1 MPASFSFQLFFN
13 FQSFQNDHQL
23 KANVRILQVLFK
35 DRIYSIQSLQQCTSM
50 DKKIAGGLCSSHV
63 VVKITQ
69 CDPRPPSTS
78 TFTIAII
85 TNGVGNSPMEYRVSI
100 PNRRGLP
107 DGSVVLA
114 NQRRTIDK
122 VRIIKYCCNLDS
134 QTMKR
139 ISRACRRAEET
150 DKKRHKRRRKHSNTS

>member
-1 MPASFSFQLFFN
+1 MDLGEERNAFGSEMFG
-13 FQSFQNDHQL
+13 
-23 KANVRILQVLFK
+23 VRH
-35 DRIYSIQSLQQCTSM
+35 
-50 DKKIAGGLCSSHV
+50 AV
-63 VVKITQ
+63 VTQ

-114 NQRRTIDK
+114 NERRTIDK
-122 VRIIKYCCNLDS
+122 ARIIKYCCHLDS

>member
-1 MPASFSFQLFFN
+1 MGPEMKRWPFLNIERGDVYLVDLGEERNAFGSEMFG
-13 FQSFQNDHQL
+13 
-23 KANVRILQVLFK
+23 VRH
-35 DRIYSIQSLQQCTSM
+35 
-50 DKKIAGGLCSSHV
+50 AV
-63 VVKITQ
+63 VTQ

-122 VRIIKYCCNLDS
+122 ARIIKYCCNLDS

>member
-1 MPASFSFQLFFN
+1 MGPEMKRWPFLNIERGDVYLVDLGEERNAFGSEMFG
-13 FQSFQNDHQL
+13 
-23 KANVRILQVLFK
+23 VRH
-35 DRIYSIQSLQQCTSM
+35 
-50 DKKIAGGLCSSHV
+50 AV
-63 VVKITQ
+63 VTQ
-69 CDPRPPSTS
+69 CDPIPPSTS

-122 VRIIKYCCNLDS
+122 ARIIKYCCNLDS

>member
-1 MPASFSFQLFFN
+1 MGPEMKRWPFLNIERGDVYLVDLGEERNAFGSEMFG
-13 FQSFQNDHQL
+13 
-23 KANVRILQVLFK
+23 VRH
-35 DRIYSIQSLQQCTSM
+35 
-50 DKKIAGGLCSSHV
+50 AV
-63 VVKITQ
+63 VTQ
-69 CDPRPPSTS
+69 CDPRHPSTS

-85 TNGVGNSPMEYRVSI
+85 ANGVGNSPMEYRVSI

-114 NQRRTIDK
+114 NERRTIDK
-122 VRIIKYCCNLDS
+122 ARIIKYCCHLDS

>member
-1 MPASFSFQLFFN
+1 MKRWPFLNIERGDVYLVDLGEERNAFGSEMFG
-13 FQSFQNDHQL
+13 
-23 KANVRILQVLFK
+23 VRH
-35 DRIYSIQSLQQCTSM
+35 
-50 DKKIAGGLCSSHV
+50 AV
-63 VVKITQ
+63 VTQ

-122 VRIIKYCCNLDS
+122 ARIIKYCCNLDS

>member
-1 MPASFSFQLFFN
+1 MKRWPFLNIERGDVYLVDLGEERNAFGSEMFG
-13 FQSFQNDHQL
+13 
-23 KANVRILQVLFK
+23 VRH
-35 DRIYSIQSLQQCTSM
+35 
-50 DKKIAGGLCSSHV
+50 AV
-63 VVKITQ
+63 VTQ
-69 CDPRPPSTS
+69 CDPRHPSTS

-85 TNGVGNSPMEYRVSI
+85 TNGVGSSPMEYRVNI

-107 DGSVVLA
+107 DGSMVLA
-114 NQRRTIDK
+114 SESRTIDK
-122 VRIIKYCCNLDS
+122 ARIIKYCCNLDS

>member
-1 MPASFSFQLFFN
+1 MKRWPFLNIERGDVYLVDLGEERNAFGSEMFG
-13 FQSFQNDHQL
+13 
-23 KANVRILQVLFK
+23 VRH
-35 DRIYSIQSLQQCTSM
+35 
-50 DKKIAGGLCSSHV
+50 AV
-63 VVKITQ
+63 VTQ
-69 CDPRPPSTS
+69 CDPRHPSTS

-122 VRIIKYCCNLDS
+122 ARIIKYCCNLDN

>member
-1 MPASFSFQLFFN
+1 MGPVMKRWPFLNIERGDVYLVDLGEERNAFGSEMFG
-13 FQSFQNDHQL
+13 
-23 KANVRILQVLFK
+23 VR
-35 DRIYSIQSLQQCTSM
+35 
-50 DKKIAGGLCSSHV
+50 HV
-63 VVKITQ
+63 VVTQ

-114 NQRRTIDK
+114 NERRTIDK
-122 VRIIKYCCNLDS
+122 ARIIKYCCHLDS

-150 DKKRHKRRRKHSNTS
+150 DKKRHKQRRKHSNTS

>member
-1 MPASFSFQLFFN
+1 MKRWPFLNIERGDVYLVDLGEERNAFGSEMFG
-13 FQSFQNDHQL
+13 
-23 KANVRILQVLFK
+23 VRH
-35 DRIYSIQSLQQCTSM
+35 
-50 DKKIAGGLCSSHV
+50 AV
-63 VVKITQ
+63 VTQ

-114 NQRRTIDK
+114 NERRTIDK
-122 VRIIKYCCNLDS
+122 ARIIKYCCNLDS